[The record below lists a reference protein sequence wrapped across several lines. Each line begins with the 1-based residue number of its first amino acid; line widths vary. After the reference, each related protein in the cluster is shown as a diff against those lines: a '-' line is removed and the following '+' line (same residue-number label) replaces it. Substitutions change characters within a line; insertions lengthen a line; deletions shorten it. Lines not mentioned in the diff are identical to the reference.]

1 MKLLLF
7 AFLFLLAGHPL
18 WAGIF
23 RGVEAPESKA
33 DPGELRGKRI
43 KGTYTGV
50 YPKKGPADARLHRA
64 LKPGIPV
71 KYEMYFST
79 GFKNDG
85 SDALILIC
93 DLLAEAPVKAMET
106 LARESK
112 APDFVAIGF
121 THTDLE
127 PTLEGGSTRWMR
139 KDLLDLAT
147 RDAVDFMT
155 DEVLPALEKEHGYR
169 VSPDPDM
176 HYMLGG
182 SSGAV
187 WAWDACWF
195 RNDYFRRCYLSSP
208 TFSAINLGEEIPFL
222 MRKLE
227 PRPIKVVLNTGTIEP
242 DDYFGASYPIAL
254 QTERALDFAGYD
266 YKYWIFE
273 GEGHCSRFNHY
284 ESQLE
289 FMEWMWK
296 DWDTV
301 PVAHP
306 RICARLSEM
315 TGGKE
320 GWKKAPK
327 GTRLPAKD
335 RAVGPAGEYTA
346 RGSKIMLTDKKGAKT
361 VAAKGFGSISDLAVS
376 ADGWKLYVADRKSN
390 FIYSLSIEKDGSLTQ
405 LLKLCPL
412 HRAADARRLGAEALA
427 VASNDR
433 IFAAT
438 ELGIQCSISTGV
450 VDVILPLP
458 GDLPCDGVY
467 LEGNTLYGVSGK
479 NVYTREINFAA
490 KDGQLHPA
498 AYNLL

>member
-1 MKLLLF
+1 MKLIFILLVLCF
-7 AFLFLLAGHPL
+7 ASHAFASV
-18 WAGIF
+18 F
-23 RGVEAPESKA
+23 RGAEAPESKA
-33 DPGELRGKRI
+33 APGELRGKTV
-43 KGTYTGV
+43 KGVYTGV
-50 YPKKGPADARLHRA
+50 YPKKGPADAVLHRA
-64 LKPGIPV
+64 MKPGIPV
-71 KYEMYFST
+71 KYEMYFSS

-85 SDALILIC
+85 TDAMILIC

-106 LARESK
+106 LAREGK
-112 APDFVAIGF
+112 APEFVAIGF

-187 WAWDACWF
+187 WAWNACWF
-195 RNDYFRRCYLSSP
+195 RNDYYRRCYLSSP
-208 TFSAINLGEEIPFL
+208 TFSSINMGEEIPYL

-242 DDYFGASYPIAL
+242 DDYFGGSYPVAL
-254 QTERALDFAGYD
+254 QTEKALEFAGYD

-296 DWDTV
+296 DWETV
-301 PVAHP
+301 PVTHP

-320 GWKKAPK
+320 GWKEAPK
-327 GTRLPAKD
+327 GTRLPARD
-335 RAVGPAGEYTA
+335 RAVGPAGEYRA
-346 RGSKIMLTDKKGAKT
+346 YGSRIVLVDAKGGRTT
-361 VAAKGFGSISDLAVS
+361 VAKGFGSVSDLAVS
-376 ADGWKLYVADRKSN
+376 SDKWKLYVADRKSN
-390 FIYSLSIEKDGSLTQ
+390 FIYSLSIGKDGSLSQ
-405 LLKLCPL
+405 LLKLAPL
-412 HRAADARRLGAEALA
+412 HKAADAHVLGAEALC

-450 VDVILPLP
+450 IDVILPLP
-458 GDLPCDGVY
+458 GDLPCSGVY
-467 LEGNTLYGVSGK
+467 LEKNTLYGVSGK
-479 NVYTREINFAA
+479 RIFTREINFEA
-490 KDGQLHPA
+490 KDPDKATPA

>member
-1 MKLLLF
+1 MKLLLVLF
-7 AFLFLLAGHPL
+7 IGFLTSQA
-18 WAGIF
+18 WAAIF
-23 RGVEAPESKA
+23 RGVDAPESKA
-33 DPGELRGKRI
+33 APAELQGRKVQGV
-43 KGTYTGV
+43 YTGAR
-50 YPKKGPADARLHRA
+50 PKKGPVDPVLQRA
-64 LKPGIPV
+64 MKPGIPV

-85 SDALILIC
+85 TDAMILIC
-93 DLLAEAPVKAMET
+93 DTLAEGPVKAMET
-106 LARESK
+106 LAREGK

-147 RDAVDFMT
+147 RDGVDFMT

-187 WAWDACWF
+187 WAWNACWY
-195 RNDYFRRCYLSSP
+195 RNDYYRRCYLSSP
-208 TFSAINLGEEIPFL
+208 TFSAINMGEEIPWL
-222 MRKLE
+222 MRKME

-284 ESQLE
+284 ESELE
-289 FMEWMWK
+289 FMEWIWK

-301 PVAHP
+301 PVTHP

-320 GWKKAPK
+320 GWQEAPKGAKAPK
-327 GTRLPAKD
+327 KQKA
-335 RAVGPAGEYTA
+335 AGPAGEYNA
-346 RGSKIMLTDKKGAKT
+346 SGGKIILVGPRGGEK
-361 VAAKGFGSISDLAVS
+361 VVAKGFGSISDLTVS
-376 ADGWKLYVADRKSN
+376 SDRWKLYVADRNSN
-390 FIYSLSIEKDGSLTQ
+390 FVYSMSIEKDGSLSQ

-412 HRAADARRLGAEALA
+412 HKAMEAHRLGAEALC
-427 VASNDR
+427 VAANDR
-433 IFAAT
+433 IFCAT
-438 ELGIQCSISTGV
+438 ELGVQCSISTGV

-458 GDLPCDGVY
+458 GDLPCDGVW
-467 LEGNTLYGVSGK
+467 LEGHTLWARSGK
-479 NVYTREINFAA
+479 RLFNREINFEA
-490 KDGQLHPA
+490 KDPAVTTPA